1 MSTLDT
7 NQKRIRSEKETGTF
21 STMPCP
27 ICFKNPE
34 EVDHKMCV
42 FELFKTNV
50 IKSVA
55 EWREMCKPKTIR
67 KGKIRVLLPLLE

>member
-1 MSTLDT
+1 
-7 NQKRIRSEKETGTF
+7 
-21 STMPCP
+21 MPCP
-27 ICFKNPE
+27 VCSKQLEN
-34 EVDHKMCV
+34 VDHRTCV

-67 KGKIRVLLPLLE
+67 KGRIRAFLPLVD

>member
-1 MSTLDT
+1 MT
-7 NQKRIRSEKETGTF
+7 
-21 STMPCP
+21 CP
-27 ICFKNPE
+27 VCSKKPE
-34 EVDHKMCV
+34 ESDHRTCV

-67 KGKIRVLLPLLE
+67 KGRIRVMLPLVE